1 MSETNPYL
9 ALMSDDEEPKKK
21 AAKPVATQSAPV
33 VSQQNPPVKNDA
45 LSPELLKALEIYGVR
60 SPLSSITDEN
70 AIPAEPAASAP
81 PAASNANPYVSLLGD
96 EDYNQSFTGAP
107 VGLAGGVRIN
117 PSVAGQFAESM
128 TGAPAGSVSQINQLM
143 KPTSSTM
150 TPAIAARMAAEARN
164 PSMMPDSSGAKW
176 LKNWAN
182 QTPEGFTGGVPEA
195 AGHYER
201 GKWHGKISG
210 RIKKLYPHGLTGEG
224 AAAAEAN
231 QAAQEAARAAQVAKE
246 AQSSATASRLTAPLS
261 SAARVIGGVGAG
273 AGLYDAY
280 NRFMN
285 QDKTGAGLAT
295 GLTGLS
301 AMAPGYGPLSA
312 AAMQLY
318 DDPEARARFLKSME
332 PGGAWSQ
339 RMEGRFGLD

>member
-9 ALMSDDEEPKKK
+9 ALMVDDEEPKKK
-21 AAKPVATQSAPV
+21 VSKPVATQSVPITT
-33 VSQQNPPVKNDA
+33 SQNPPVQNEV
-45 LSPELLKALEIYGVR
+45 LSPELLKALEVYGVR
-60 SPLSSITDEN
+60 SPLSSI
-70 AIPAEPAASAP
+70 PAENSTPAASAP
-81 PAASNANPYVSLLGD
+81 NEPASAANNANPYVSLLGD

-107 VGLAGGVRIN
+107 VGLTGGVRMN
-117 PSVAGQFAESM
+117 PSVAGTFAESM
-128 TGAPAGSVSQINQLM
+128 TGAPAGSVAQINQLM

-150 TPAIAARMAAEARN
+150 TPAIAARMAAEARS
-164 PSMMPDSSGAKW
+164 PSMMPNSSGANW

-182 QTPEGFTGGVPEA
+182 QPSEGFTGGVPEA

-246 AQSSATASRLTAPLS
+246 AQSSATASRWTAPLS
-261 SAARVIGGVGAG
+261 SAARVIGVAGAG

-285 QDKTGAGLAT
+285 QDKTGAGLAI

-318 DDPEARARFLKSME
+318 DDPESRRKFLEGLS
-332 PGGAWSQ
+332 GQGAFSN
-339 RMEGRFGLD
+339 RGRFGLD